1 MTPTQQLK
9 AEHDAVLLSLR
20 ILEASAAALEA
31 GQPGAAAEIGELLD
45 FFRVFVDRCHH
56 GKEEEFLFPEL
67 ERRGVPREG
76 GPVGV
81 MLHEHETGRAHVR
94 SMAAALARLAAG
106 EAAAAAETAREARA
120 FSAMLQAHIFKENN
134 VLFRMADQVI
144 PPDAAAAMLADFETV
159 ERDRVGEGK
168 HEAFHAMLERLAA
181 ARGVA

>member
-9 AEHDAVLLSLR
+9 AEHEAVLLSLR

-31 GQPGAAAEIGELLD
+31 GEASAAAEIGELLE

-81 MLHEHETGRAHVR
+81 MLHEHEIGRAHVR
-94 SMAAALARLAAG
+94 SMASALARVTAG
-106 EAAAAAETAREARA
+106 EKAAAAQLAREAGEY
-120 FSAMLQAHIFKENN
+120 SAMLQAHIQKENN
-134 VLFRMADQVI
+134 ILFRMADQVV
-144 PPDAAAAMLADFETV
+144 PPEVAAAMLGDFEAV

-168 HEAFHAMLERLAA
+168 HEAFHAMLVKLAG

>member
-9 AEHDAVLLSLR
+9 AEHEAVLLSLR
-20 ILEASAAALEA
+20 ILEASATALEA
-31 GQPGAAAEIGELLD
+31 GEASAAAEIGKLLE

-81 MLHEHETGRAHVR
+81 MLHEHEIGRAHVR
-94 SMAAALARLAAG
+94 AMTAALARLAAG
-106 EAAAAAETAREARA
+106 EAAAAAEVAQEADA
-120 FSAMLQAHIFKENN
+120 YSAMLQAHIYKENN
-134 VLFRMADQVI
+134 ILFRMADQVV
-144 PPDAAAAMLADFETV
+144 PPEAAAAMLGDFEAV
-159 ERDRVGEGK
+159 ERDRVGPGK
-168 HEAFHAMLERLAA
+168 HEAFHALLERLAG